1 MQLALFS
8 WVGGDTWS
16 SAFCTGIMAV
26 QALYVLLWIKAKVEV
41 AIVQQYREARA
52 VSILLLHNA
61 VKATNNLAYN
71 SLLLINPLSQ
81 MHQANLLIIL
91 KLVPCKMI
99 YFPMCRSL
107 YAMLIPPSTPSDLRH
122 MLL

>member
-8 WVGGDTWS
+8 WVAGDTWS
-16 SAFCTGIMAV
+16 SAFYTGIMAA
-26 QALYVLLWIKAKVEV
+26 QALYVLFWIKAKVEA

-81 MHQANLLIIL
+81 MQRANFPIIL

-99 YFPMCRSL
+99 YFPMCKSL
-107 YAMLIPPSTPSDLRH
+107 YAMLIPPSTPSELRH
-122 MLL
+122 VLL